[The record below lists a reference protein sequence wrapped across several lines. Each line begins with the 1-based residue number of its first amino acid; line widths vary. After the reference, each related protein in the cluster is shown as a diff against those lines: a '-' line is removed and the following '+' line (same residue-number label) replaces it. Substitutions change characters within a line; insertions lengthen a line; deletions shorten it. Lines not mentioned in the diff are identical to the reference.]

1 MSTFCFQLFKSL
13 PWFSFTVVEPMQ
25 ENNLKFENDRHILN
39 VDCPILILHA
49 EDDLVVPYKL
59 GRKVCLV

>member
-1 MSTFCFQLFKSL
+1 
-13 PWFSFTVVEPMQ
+13 MQ
-25 ENNLKFENDRHILN
+25 DNNLKFENDRHILN

-59 GRKVCLV
+59 GRKVCIVSYTAGFCH